1 MSIWILSRTAPLLL
15 DGCILWNPFLS
26 PELVGVWALLAH
38 NSWVQLLSKYPGEC
52 QEGTGAAQWCSETGA
67 RPQNWELLQ
76 HCPFL
81 TAPQTAVLLNKVLT
95 QAQVKSRQK
104 FHQFQSKLHFTSTDG
119 AAGRPHRNP
128 DIGKLRDFS
137 WQVQPCWASS
147 ATPARCK
154 QTYFPWKTEAEDT

>member
-1 MSIWILSRTAPLLL
+1 MDASHEIPFYPPNWWGFELYLHTTPGCSCSANTLVSARRAP
-15 DGCILWNPFLS
+15 
-26 PELVGVWALLAH
+26 ALP
-38 NSWVQLLSKYPGEC
+38 S
-52 QEGTGAAQWCSETGA
+52 GASETGA

-81 TAPQTAVLLNKVLT
+81 TAPRTAVLLNKVLT

-104 FHQFQSKLHFTSTDG
+104 FHQFQSKLHFTSTNG
-119 AAGRPHRNP
+119 VTGRPHRNP